1 MCSKKLNLSS
11 ISGINLASSIKF
23 NNSNIILFGDQHFSL
38 DGYCKNKDS
47 VELLDLLKYIFKN
60 TNKRI
65 DFFTET
71 NFRFTQKEID
81 NDLFFFVK
89 TKIREFQ
96 TKTYM
101 SKVEKYFQS
110 IGCLTNSKQD
120 KTYCKKIY
128 PNIYF
133 YPGDLRHSKLNEIKY
148 YEIIRKKVYRKDYFS
163 IELNKI
169 IKNINTASK
178 LKKHIKQNINNRF
191 INKYYSKLNNN
202 YKKCIDKYISV
213 FLKEDGNIVDYINPL
228 SSKDYNESVKKY
240 LSYFND
246 RSKIKVYRD
255 FYNTLEIIK
264 DFYTNL
270 QTIVMDVYI
279 LCHLLYLEQNNKSN
293 NFILYG
299 GSTHIKN
306 YLYFFENI
314 CNVNVNDI
322 EYGKAIKK
330 RCINI
335 NKMIQS
341 LQDLL

>member
-1 MCSKKLNLSS
+1 MSFKKLNFSS

-71 NFRFTQKEID
+71 NFRFTQRDID
-81 NDLFFFVK
+81 NDLYFFVK
-89 TKIREFQ
+89 TKINQFK

-101 SKVEKYFQS
+101 SIVEKYFQS
-110 IGCLTNSKQD
+110 IGCLTNLQQD
-120 KTYCKKIY
+120 KEYCKKIY

-133 YPGDLRHSKLNEIKY
+133 YPGDLRHSKLKEIKY
-148 YEIIRKKVYRKDYFS
+148 YEVIRKKVYRKDYFS
-163 IELNKI
+163 KDLHKI

-178 LKKHIKQNINNRF
+178 LKKHIKENIDNRF
-191 INKYYSKLNNN
+191 INKYYSKLNNKN
-202 YKKCIDKYISV
+202 KKCIDKYISI
-213 FLKEDGNIVDYINPL
+213 FFKEDGNIVDYINPL
-228 SSKDYNESVKKY
+228 SSKDYNEAVKKY
-240 LSYFND
+240 LSYYND
-246 RSKIKVYRD
+246 QSKIKVYRD
-255 FYNTLEIIK
+255 FYNTLNIIK

-270 QTIVMDVYI
+270 QTVVMDVYI
-279 LCHLLYLEQNNKSN
+279 LSHLLYLEQSNKSN

-330 RCINI
+330 RCIKV
-335 NKMIQS
+335 NKMIS
-341 LQDLL
+341 SINKLL